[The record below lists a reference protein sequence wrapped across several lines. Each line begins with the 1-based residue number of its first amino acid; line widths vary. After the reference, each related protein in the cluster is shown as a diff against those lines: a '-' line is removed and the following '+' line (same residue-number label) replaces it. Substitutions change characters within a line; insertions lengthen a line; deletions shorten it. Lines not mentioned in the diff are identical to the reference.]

1 MGCNY
6 LLIDVNDFPK
16 TNLKNSALYYEVKRG
31 IALEKRSYLGKVSE
45 ERLAK

>member
-1 MGCNY
+1 LGCNY
-6 LLIDVNDFPK
+6 LLIDVNSLPK
-16 TNLKNSALYYEVKRG
+16 LKNSALYYEVKRG